1 MSFSCDRNIYY
12 ILIDVVFSEKPPKE
26 YYSFTLDL
34 ATPEDLDF
42 KCMLDYPKKKYI
54 ALDLFLMR
62 LTI

>member
-42 KCMLDYPKKKYI
+42 KCMLDYPKKNI
-54 ALDLFLMR
+54 LL
-62 LTI
+62 